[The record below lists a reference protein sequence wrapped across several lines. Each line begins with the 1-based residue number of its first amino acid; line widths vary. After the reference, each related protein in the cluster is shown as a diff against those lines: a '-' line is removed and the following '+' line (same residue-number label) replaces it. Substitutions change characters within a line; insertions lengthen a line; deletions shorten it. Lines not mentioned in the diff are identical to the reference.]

1 MMRRRPGALW
11 AGALVALLA
20 LLAACTAAA
29 AVTITRRQH
38 QRGASAAAAAC
49 DAFAAGRWVWD
60 ASYPLYDAARCPF
73 IRDEF
78 ACARFGRPD
87 TAYLRYRWQP
97 EPPCAQPRFDGLAL
111 LRMWGGRTVMF
122 VGDSLALNQYESLL
136 CMLHAAAPGS
146 RTTASPASGK
156 IDPSYTVR
164 FEVRTYTAS
173 LVHSTWPWRPCD
185 PIPSARAPCLV
196 V

>member
-1 MMRRRPGALW
+1 MVCFARPERMMRRRPGALW
-11 AGALVALLA
+11 AGALVTVLA

-136 CMLHAAAPGS
+136 CMLHAAAPGA
-146 RTTASPASGK
+146 RTNASWASGEN
-156 IDPSYTVR
+156 PSITVR
-164 FEVRTYTAS
+164 FEVPVT
-173 LVHSTWPWRPCD
+173 C
-185 PIPSARAPCLV
+185 ARSCRDSFLHEL
-196 V
+196 

>member
-11 AGALVALLA
+11 AGALVTVLA

-87 TAYLRYRWQP
+87 TAYLKYRWQP

-136 CMLHAAAPGS
+136 CMLHAAAPGA

-164 FEVRTYTAS
+164 FEVRTLAG
-173 LVHSTWPWRPCD
+173 TWPSRPCD